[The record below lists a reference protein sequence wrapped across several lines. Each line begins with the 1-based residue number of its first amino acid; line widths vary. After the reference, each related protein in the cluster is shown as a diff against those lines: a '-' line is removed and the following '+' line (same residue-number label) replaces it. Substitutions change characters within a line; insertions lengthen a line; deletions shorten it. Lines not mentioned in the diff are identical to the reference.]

1 LDGWRALSA
10 SMVLIGHFLG
20 NQHNQKIS
28 RYPLLLSAI
37 FHMILLISF
46 TKWNATISAGVMEG
60 FLCIS
65 CGVMTALNED
75 RFRAVA
81 RNIPAFVVLLLAAML
96 MLPPTFADLNEVEN
110 SLYQVL
116 AVPPAIV
123 LVLFFTA
130 ERQSWLRSM
139 LLTRPIQGIGLTSYA
154 LYL

>member
-1 LDGWRALSA
+1 
-10 SMVLIGHFLG
+10 
-20 NQHNQKIS
+20 
-28 RYPLLLSAI
+28 
-37 FHMILLISF
+37 
-46 TKWNATISAGVMEG
+46 MEG

-96 MLPPTFADLNEVEN
+96 MLPTFADVNEVEN

-139 LLTRPIQGIGLTSYA
+139 LLSRPIQGICLTSYA

>member
-1 LDGWRALSA
+1 MTQEKTTGRDPG
-10 SMVLIGHFLG
+10 IGRLARPFCVNGFDRSFPRQPHTP
-20 NQHNQKIS
+20 KIS
-28 RYPLLLSAI
+28 RYPLLLSTI

-96 MLPPTFADLNEVEN
+96 MLPTFADLNEWKT
-110 SLYQVL
+110 
-116 AVPPAIV
+116 A
-123 LVLFFTA
+123 FT
-130 ERQSWLRSM
+130 RS
-139 LLTRPIQGIGLTSYA
+139 
-154 LYL
+154 